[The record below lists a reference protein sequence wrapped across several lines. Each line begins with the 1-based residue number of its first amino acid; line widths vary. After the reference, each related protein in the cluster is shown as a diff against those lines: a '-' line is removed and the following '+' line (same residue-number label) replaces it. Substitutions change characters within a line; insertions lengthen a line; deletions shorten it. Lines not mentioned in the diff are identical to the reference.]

1 MTVEALTQFMLSQ
14 GPSQAIV
21 SLEWDSIWALN
32 KKIIDPIAPRFWS
45 VLKTKTVPVTI
56 QGGPVE
62 PVVKTLPKHKKNTDV
77 GEKKTV
83 YTSNI
88 LIDQEDALSFDDNEE
103 ITLMDWGNAIVRSK
117 TADSS
122 GTITSLT
129 MELHLEG
136 DFKKTTKKITWL
148 AQPTPAH
155 ALVDVTLIDY
165 DYIITKKKLEEND
178 ELKDFVTPVTEF
190 REDALVDAN
199 VRALARGDI
208 IQFERRGYYIFDRT
222 VEKEKEGPQ
231 GKLETWEFIRIPDGR
246 AAGLASKAGAT
257 ANAAAPERPKGG
269 AATAEGPAKVNDKK
283 GKAAAAA
290 TDIGTDATPAEG
302 GVDRYGVTP
311 ADTRMYKTDVILGA
325 EAPDVTNASKMYT
338 VESVYKV

>member
-1 MTVEALTQFMLSQ
+1 MAS
-14 GPSQAIV
+14 PH
-21 SLEWDSIWALN
+21 EW
-32 KKIIDPIAPRFWS
+32 K
-45 VLKTKTVPVTI
+45 
-56 QGGPVE
+56 Q
-62 PVVKTLPKHKKNTDV
+62 
-77 GEKKTV
+77 
-83 YTSNI
+83 
-88 LIDQEDALSFDDNEE
+88 

-155 ALVDVTLIDY
+155 ALVDATLIDY
-165 DYIITKKKLEEND
+165 DYLITKKKLEEND

-190 REDALVDAN
+190 REDALADAN
-199 VRALARGDI
+199 VRALAPGDI
-208 IQFERRGYYIFDRT
+208 IQFERRGYYILDGTVT
-222 VEKEKEGPQ
+222 VEKKEGTQ
-231 GKLETWEFIRIPDGR
+231 GKQETWEFIRIPDGR

-257 ANAAAPERPKGG
+257 TNAAAAPERPKGG
-269 AATAEGPAKVNDKK
+269 AATTEGKK
-283 GKAAAAA
+283 GKAASAA
-290 TDIGTDATPAEG
+290 TAAGVDAASAEG

-311 ADTRMYKTDVILGA
+311 GDTKMYKMDVILGA
-325 EAPDVTNASKMYT
+325 EAPDVANATKMYT